1 MSRYELPNVREASGG
16 VTTMEY
22 EMKVKELDEGTNY
35 PIDVLAGMTGLGFDT
50 IRKLESQ
57 GKFSFDKNDR
67 GEQTVNGK
75 AFLDW
80 AKSVGNKIEV
90 EKTDY
95 KH

>member
-1 MSRYELPNVREASGG
+1 
-16 VTTMEY
+16 MEY
-22 EMKVKELDEGTNY
+22 NIKVKELDAATDY

-50 IRKLESQ
+50 IRRLERE
-57 GKFSFDKNDR
+57 GSFAFQQKN
-67 GEQTVNGK
+67 GQQTVNGQ

-80 AKSVGNKIEV
+80 AQSVNNKIEV